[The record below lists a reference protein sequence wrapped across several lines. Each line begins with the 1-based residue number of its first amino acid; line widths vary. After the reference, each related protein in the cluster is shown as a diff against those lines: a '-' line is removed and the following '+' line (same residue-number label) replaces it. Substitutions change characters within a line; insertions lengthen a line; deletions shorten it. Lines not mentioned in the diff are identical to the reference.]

1 MLENNFGNRIWLSR
15 ACEGWDGAYF
25 NLVETTK
32 CGRVRN
38 GEKKKTKTNKQEK
51 AEKNSGERD
60 DDLLSIDMS
69 IDMVMTSI
77 FEQISLRFIFNSP
90 FFYSS
95 S

>member
-1 MLENNFGNRIWLSR
+1 MG
-15 ACEGWDGAYF
+15 
-25 NLVETTK
+25 K
-32 CGRVRN
+32 
-38 GEKKKTKTNKQEK
+38 KKKTNNKKK
-51 AEKNSGERD
+51 AEKKSGERD